1 MDKAVVDTQTN
12 LVDNIITEP
21 DPTWVPPEGHIV
33 VDLVDGAGI
42 GWTYVN
48 GQFIAPP
55 PPPEPEPPALPSA
68 EIPVT
73 QT

>member
-1 MDKAVVDTQTN
+1 MDKALVDTQTN

-21 DPTWVPPEGHIV
+21 TSSWIPPEGHIV

-55 PPPEPEPPALPSA
+55 EPEPPAPLPA